1 MTTTALT
8 ASAIYLAATFILFL
22 IGKLVYDWTTPSYRI
37 RDELVE
43 KDNAAL
49 GLALVGY
56 YLGLVIAIGGVM
68 AGPSLGLEGDLIDL
82 GIFGLISIVLMNL
95 SRLIND
101 RLILHRFRVRDELI
115 RDQNLGTGAVVF
127 ACYVATGLVVHG
139 SVKGIAV
146 VGEVTTVT
154 STLIFWVLGQFALV
168 LAGQV
173 YTRIT
178 GFNVHEQIE
187 RDNVAAGVGFAGA
200 LIGIGNVVRFAVE
213 GDFLSW
219 GMSLQIFLVELVAG
233 LILLPVIRVLTD
245 KVLLPGRSLTDEIAQ
260 EKPNLA
266 AGFVE
271 AFSYVGASWLIVWSL

>member
-1 MTTTALT
+1 MIPGALT
-8 ASAIYLAATFILFL
+8 TSAIYLVASFVLFM

-37 RDELVE
+37 KEELVE

-56 YLGLVIAIGGVM
+56 YLGLVVAIGGVM
-68 AGPSLGLEGDLIDL
+68 AGDSMGLEEDLIDL

-95 SRLIND
+95 SRPIND
-101 RLILHRFRVRDELI
+101 RLILHKFRVRDELI
-115 RDQNLGTGAVVF
+115 RDQNLGTGAVLF
-127 ACYVATGLVVHG
+127 ASYLATGLVVHG
-139 SVKGIAV
+139 SVKGIALM
-146 VGEVTTVT
+146 GAVTTVT
-154 STLIFWVLGQFALV
+154 STVVFWGLGQLALV
-168 LAGQV
+168 LAGVV
-173 YTRIT
+173 YNKMTSYD
-178 GFNVHEQIE
+178 VHTEIK

-219 GMSLQIFLVELVAG
+219 GLSLQTFAIEVVAG
-233 LILLPVIRVLTD
+233 LILLPVVRVVTD
-245 KVLLPGRSLTDEIAQ
+245 KVLLLGRSLSDEISQ

-271 AFSYVGASWLIVWSL
+271 AFSYIAASLLIVWSL